1 MQGGTAAV
9 INDRSD
15 VSACATLMIND
26 KDPPTGVLNF
36 LRTRIG
42 SILDYDIA
50 DWHS

>member
-9 INDRSD
+9 INDGSD
-15 VSACATLMIND
+15 VSACAALMIND
-26 KDPPTGVLNF
+26 KDLSTRVFNS